1 MSTRRQQGNS
11 AESVAATF
19 LQRRGLVIV
28 AQNWQCRTGEI
39 DIVARDGATW
49 VFVEVRQRHS
59 GRDVAIQSIGPRK
72 IARLVTTAQY
82 FLDAQ
87 SATDADWRF
96 DVIAIGPDGLTHLVN
111 AIELH

>member
-1 MSTRRQQGNS
+1 MSTRRQQGAD

-19 LQRRGLVIV
+19 LERRGLVIV

-39 DIVARDGATW
+39 DIVARDGTTW
-49 VFVEVRQRHS
+49 VFVEVRQRRS

-72 IARLVTTAQY
+72 VARLVTTAQY
-82 FLDAQ
+82 FLQAQ
-87 SATDADWRF
+87 SAADADWRY
-96 DVIAIGPDGLTHLVN
+96 DVVVIGPDGLTHLVN

>member
-1 MSTRRQQGNS
+1 MATRRQQGDS
-11 AESVAATF
+11 AESAAATF

-28 AQNWQCRTGEI
+28 ARNWQCRTGEI
-39 DIVARDGATW
+39 DIVAQDGTTW

-59 GRDVAIQSIGPRK
+59 GRNAAIASIGARK

-82 FLDAQ
+82 FLQAR
-87 SATDADWRF
+87 SCSDADWRY
-96 DVIAIGPDGLTHLVN
+96 DVIAIGPDGTTHLVN